1 VSSVAEFVASP
12 RARRLSVE
20 DKRGASIVAKIAVHR
35 SLAAVEADWAELEA
49 IAPASVYQTRAF
61 LIPWIETLGR
71 ARDIDPFFVVA
82 KDAYDT
88 TIALLCLGIQR
99 RGWFKAGMFLGG
111 KESNFNLGLFRP
123 GIHFTATELRR
134 LLREAASALGS
145 DAPHIFILKNQPH
158 HWGTIQNPL
167 AQLPQVESASFA
179 YATEL
184 AVDAQNFL
192 MRKLSKDSRKKLRKK
207 EERLAAQGDLT
218 LMTGDTP
225 EKARRILNAFFLE
238 KIRRCEEQQIPS
250 DFADAATRA
259 FFDRL
264 SQQKTVD
271 GRTWL
276 ELSGLALNDRIIA
289 TYVGAAHS
297 GRFSAMVNSFDSDP
311 IIAKSSPGDLLLM
324 KLVTAQCANG
334 RTSFD
339 LGIGEARYKMT
350 YCDTTVPLFDALM
363 PMGVVGYILALRQVI
378 CSKVKTEIKQRPRT
392 FAVVRRLTYIVHE
405 RRIGALSAK
414 PPVIL
419 QEP

>member
-1 VSSVAEFVASP
+1 
-12 RARRLSVE
+12 LSAE
-20 DKRGASIVAKIAVHR
+20 DKRRASVVAKITVHR
-35 SLAAVEADWAELEA
+35 SIAAVEADWAELEA

-82 KDAYDT
+82 KDANET
-88 TIALLCLGIQR
+88 AIALLCLGVQR

-123 GIHFTATELRR
+123 GIHFSAADLRH
-134 LLREAASALGS
+134 LLHEAASALGS
-145 DAPHIFILKNQPH
+145 EAPHIFILKNQPH
-158 HWGTIQNPL
+158 LWGAIQNPL

-184 AVDAQNFL
+184 ARDAQNFL
-192 MRKLSKDSRKKLRKK
+192 TRRLSKDSRKKLRKK
-207 EERLAAQGDLT
+207 EERLATQGDLT
-218 LMTGDTP
+218 LITGDTP
-225 EKARRILNAFFLE
+225 ENARRILNAFFLE
-238 KIRRCEEQQIPS
+238 KIRRCEEQQIPT
-250 DFADAATRA
+250 DFADVATRA

-264 SQQKTVD
+264 SQQKTAD
-271 GRTWL
+271 GRAWL
-276 ELSGLALNDRIIA
+276 ELSGLTLNDRIIA
-289 TYVGAAHS
+289 TYAGAAHR

-324 KLVTAQCANG
+324 KLVATQCANG
-334 RTSFD
+334 RSSFD

-363 PMGVVGYILALRQVI
+363 PMGVVGYMLALRQVI
-378 CSKVKTEIKQRPRT
+378 CSKIKMEIKQRPRA
-392 FAVVRRLTYIVHE
+392 FAVVRRLTYIVHG
-405 RRIGALSAK
+405 RRVEICESAK
-414 PPVIL
+414 PPAIL